1 MLKVYSYGLKP
12 HDIEEIE
19 QLQPDVIL
27 LSGEQMEEMKNILK
41 DATLLTELSLKVP
54 FLVVGNGETYPEI
67 KALLNNFVLI
77 SVLQKM

>member
-27 LSGEQMEEMKNILK
+27 LSGG
-41 DATLLTELSLKVP
+41 T
-54 FLVVGNGETYPEI
+54 NGRNEKI
-67 KALLNNFVLI
+67 F
-77 SVLQKM
+77 

>member
-27 LSGEQMEEMKNILK
+27 LSGGTMEEMKKI
-41 DATLLTELSLKVP
+41 
-54 FLVVGNGETYPEI
+54 F
-67 KALLNNFVLI
+67 
-77 SVLQKM
+77 